1 MKHLFAILFFTG
13 FISMGLFAQQTVDY
27 DKLEKDWKTLLLDGK
42 PYTGNVKKLYDNGQ
56 VAIEGKVVNGLREGE
71 WKWYYPDGKLKR
83 TSIYK
88 KGKKNGKTI
97 YFYPNGKKRAEI
109 YFVDDKNIRQISW
122 DKNGKRKPNP
132 QFKKFH

>member
-1 MKHLFAILFFTG
+1 MKHFIAILFFTG